1 MSVVALPVNAVV
13 ATVPVG
19 DRPFGT
25 AVSPDGTRAYVT
37 NYASDTVSVL
47 GTAVD
52 AVVGTVVVGDSPS
65 AVVITPDGTRAY
77 VSNYDGD
84 SVSVVAIEP

>member
-1 MSVVALPVNAVV
+1 M
-13 ATVPVG
+13 
-19 DRPFGT
+19 
-25 AVSPDGTRAYVT
+25 T

-65 AVVITPDGTRAY
+65 AVAITPDGTRAY